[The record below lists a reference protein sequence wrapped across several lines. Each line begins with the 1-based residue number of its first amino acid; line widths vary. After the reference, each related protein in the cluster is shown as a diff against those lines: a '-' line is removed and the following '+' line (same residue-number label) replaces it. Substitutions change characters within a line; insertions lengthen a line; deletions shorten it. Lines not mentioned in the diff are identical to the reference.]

1 MVSLGRFIASLMIV
15 NLSPCDARLSF
26 SSFFSGIKNLKMEDK
41 LLEEASKASE
51 PISPSPTE
59 VPEVL
64 SDLALLGIGV
74 AWIIV
79 CFLIFHFIKVCS
91 RPKKEKDNDEAP
103 LTYK

>member
-1 MVSLGRFIASLMIV
+1 
-15 NLSPCDARLSF
+15 
-26 SSFFSGIKNLKMEDK
+26 MEEK
-41 LLEEASKASE
+41 LLDEYEAIESAT
-51 PISPSPTE
+51 PAPTAI
-59 VPEVL
+59 PEIL

-91 RPKKEKDNDEAP
+91 RPKKDKDGDDVP